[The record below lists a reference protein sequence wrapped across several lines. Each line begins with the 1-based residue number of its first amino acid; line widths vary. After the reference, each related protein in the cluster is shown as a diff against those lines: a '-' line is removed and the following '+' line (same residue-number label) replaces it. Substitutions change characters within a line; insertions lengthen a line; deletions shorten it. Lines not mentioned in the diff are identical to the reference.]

1 MSQKPVFGG
10 DLSVITLPQI
20 FQIIGGNN
28 STGVLRMKSEYARAP
43 GLVYFTD
50 GNPINAVNGSLQGI
64 DAIYALF
71 GWTVGEFDFLQE
83 KVEMERLVQSS
94 PMSIMLDAMRM
105 LDDGMIQR
113 VGPMSIGK
121 EWDPKS
127 GKPKDGG
134 SRPMA
139 VIKGPLVD
147 YRYVMD
153 EEVFRDSE
161 KIVAEGGY
169 GTWFWVILDGVVK
182 ITRETSRGPIALL
195 KLGEGC
201 FIGSLTSFSFT
212 GHVRDTTATAEGKVE
227 LGVLDNARLGKEH
240 AFLTAD
246 FRELLLSL
254 DGRLRKITDRTID
267 LFTGE
272 GYADE
277 LTGAEEIVMKQGST
291 PKEVFSVI
299 KGEAYVIRKT
309 DKGHRPLM
317 TLEKGDVFGDIPFLN
332 MGHEPRSASI
342 LGSKDLEVDKLN
354 TEALQD
360 AYYGLSRTFRGLV
373 DNVATCVFL
382 TTRQACRLQDG
393 KDGK

>member
-1 MSQKPVFGG
+1 MSGKSVFAG
-10 DLSVITLPQI
+10 DLSVITLPQV
-20 FQIIGGNN
+20 FQVIGGNN
-28 STGVLRMKSEYARAP
+28 ATGILRLTSEYARAP
-43 GLVYFTD
+43 GVIYFTD
-50 GNPINAVNGSLQGI
+50 GNPINAVNGSLQGT

-71 GWTVGEFDFLQE
+71 GWIVGQFEFQQE
-83 KVEMERLVQSS
+83 KVEVERTVHNS

-105 LDDGMIQR
+105 LDDGMIKR
-113 VGPMSIGK
+113 VGPMSLAR
-121 EWDPKS
+121 EMDPRN
-127 GKPKDGG
+127 GGPKDGG
-134 SRPMA
+134 SRPMP

-153 EEVFRDSE
+153 EEVFRDGE

-182 ITRETSRGPIALL
+182 ISRETSSGPMTLL

-240 AFLTAD
+240 AFLSAD

-254 DGRLRKITDRTID
+254 DARLRKITDKAVD

-272 GYADE
+272 HDPNE
-277 LTGAEEIVMKQGST
+277 LTGSENVIIKQGSS
-291 PKEVFSVI
+291 PKEVWSI
-299 KGEAYVIRKT
+299 TKGEAYVMRKT
-309 DKGHRPLM
+309 QKGHVGLM

-332 MGHEPRSASI
+332 MGHEPRSAAI
-342 LGSKDLEVDKLN
+342 LGSRDLEVDKLDV
-354 TEALQD
+354 EGLQNG
-360 AYYGLSRTFRGLV
+360 YYGLSRTFRGLV
-373 DNVATCVFL
+373 DNVATGVFL
-382 TTRQACRLQDG
+382 TTRLACRLQEG
-393 KDGK
+393 K